1 MKRTFLF
8 IAILFSFG
16 LSSYA
21 MDPGC
26 PDGQVPCGS
35 DHICKLKADCKGN
48 NPPPP
53 GLVLPIDSN
62 IYFLLAAGLGL
73 GIYFLGFTGEKSPVS
88 SSAQSE

>member
-1 MKRTFLF
+1 MKRIVLF

-21 MDPGC
+21 GPCDPG
-26 PDGQVPCGS
+26 S
-35 DHICKLKADCKGN
+35 AICKDGKCHTQAYCNSK

-62 IYFLLAAGLGL
+62 IYFLLVAGLGL
-73 GIYFLGFTGEKSPVS
+73 GIYFLGFANKKSPAS
-88 SSAQSE
+88 YSAPG